1 MFRINDIYNNQ
12 GEEYRILKE
21 LPNDVFV
28 WIDINETIALPEL
41 IKTQSLVDLIEEGE
55 CHLIDDP
62 YQYLLLQSPEDNTT
76 AQIKRDE
83 NYQLIQPIIS
93 NELYYL
99 PEVRSKIIN
108 DIVSSDKSTNQTL
121 YRLIRK
127 YWQRGQ
133 MPNALLPNYKNSGA
147 KGKKRIA
154 KEKKLGRPRVYKEGT
169 AAIINTDVERL
180 FSMII
185 NKYLLNDSKHTI
197 VYAYRK
203 FKAMYRSLNP
213 EIDDE
218 NFPSI
223 WQFKYFYNK
232 EFTSVQK
239 LKLRHNK
246 ISYNKDVRQL
256 RSTVNTQVLGPGSRY
271 EIDATIADIYLLS
284 DSDRQSIVGR
294 PVIYFVVDVFSRMIA
309 GFYIGFE
316 NPSYATSI
324 QALKMAV
331 TDKQNHCK
339 KYGINITADDWPC
352 IGLPDAILADRGELL
367 GHQIETLEKS
377 FSVRI
382 ENTPPYRGDLKPV
395 VERYFKTMQSRF
407 KPFAPGVVTDVKEK
421 KKGGRDYR
429 LDSTLTISDFTK
441 IMINSILIHN
451 KTHQLTH
458 YDRDIDMPSSL
469 PLIPREL
476 WNWGL
481 QHRTGKLRSVSEED
495 LYVALLPRKKATLSD
510 LGIKL
515 FGIYY
520 DSAEIRKQGWL
531 HRKNTI
537 NRPKSLIAAYDP
549 IDANKIYIF
558 YEQNSINYWEAHL
571 SDRSREFKDCSFW
584 EVWHIQDEQ
593 KKTVAQQEIESSLA
607 LEQLERENE
616 ITIKQA
622 IAAKSNV
629 LQTKSAQL
637 SNINDHREQARN
649 TERKDRQEAHYAKT
663 AKNGKII
670 QLPKTSSKDSA
681 ITTLSDEDLALKYP
695 VYHNIDSDDE

>member
-12 GEEYRILKE
+12 GKEYRILKE

-62 YQYLLLQSPEDNTT
+62 YQYLLLQSPEDGTT

-99 PEVRSKIIN
+99 PKVRSKTIN
-108 DIVSSDKSTNQTL
+108 DIVSSDKSTSQTL

-133 MPNALLPNYKNSGA
+133 IPNALLPNYKNSGA

-169 AAIINTDVERL
+169 APIITVDVERL
-180 FSMII
+180 FSIII

-239 LKLRHNK
+239 LKLRHNE
-246 ISYNKDVRQL
+246 IIYNKDVRQL

-294 PVIYFVVDVFSRMIA
+294 PVIYFVADVFSRMIA

-339 KYGINITADDWPC
+339 KYGIDITADDWPC

-395 VERYFKTMQSRF
+395 VERYFKTMQAKF
-407 KPFAPGVVTDVKEK
+407 KPFAPGVVTGVKEK
-421 KKGGRDYR
+421 KKGGKDYR
-429 LDSTLTISDFTK
+429 LDAALTISDFKK
-441 IMINSILIHN
+441 IIINSILMHN
-451 KTHQLTH
+451 NTHQLRN
-458 YDRDIDMPSSL
+458 YDRDSDMPSNL
-469 PLIPREL
+469 PLVPIEL

-481 QHRTGKLRSVSEED
+481 QNRTGRLRSVSEQT
-495 LYVALLPRKKATLSD
+495 LYVALLPRKKATVSD
-510 LGIKL
+510 LGINL
-515 FGIYY
+515 FGNYY
-520 DSAEIRKQGWL
+520 ICAEIREKGWL

-537 NRPKSLIAAYDP
+537 SRPKSLNVAYDP
-549 IDANKIYIF
+549 LDADTIFIF
-558 YEQNSINYWEAHL
+558 YEQDSLNYWKAHL
-571 SDRSREFKDCSFW
+571 SDRSREFNGCSFW
-584 EVWHIQDEQ
+584 EVWQIQKEQ
-593 KKTVAQQEIESSLA
+593 KKVAANQDLKSSLA
-607 LEQLERENE
+607 LEILERENE
-616 ITIKQA
+616 RIIQEAIK
-622 IAAKSNV
+622 AKSKAFK
-629 LQTKSAQL
+629 TKADQL
-637 SNINDHREQARN
+637 ANITDNKMLAKDE
-649 TERKDRQEAHYAKT
+649 ERQDRQRSKF
-663 AKNGKII
+663 KKGQLI
-670 QLPKTSSKDSA
+670 QLPTKAASSKNQID
-681 ITTLSDEDLALKYP
+681 LSEEELALKFP
-695 VYHNIDSDDE
+695 VYHNILSEDD